1 MKRTSVPMNKL
12 FLLGLLAA
20 GAGLLALLTAQAAP
34 KTLTLE
40 DSLKKARVDG
50 KYQMLL
56 RQLKVEK
63 DDKTYGDFKDLGFS
77 NRKDYAGHTDLP
89 AGHWVYVKPYWYI
102 WRDLAAA
109 PQPQRAWGPDQATG
123 EPNTDQAGDIQ
134 TAWASASQDDQDE
147 WLMLEYAEPVVP
159 ISIDVYET
167 FNPGA
172 LTRITVFKL
181 DGEEVEVW
189 KGQDPTPVGSDK
201 GISQIPVKVNFK
213 TNRVKLYVGSKAVA
227 GWNEIDAV
235 ALKDKKKTYWA
246 VAADASST
254 YAQLIPPAPVPP
266 APIVSTE
273 QIRRLE
279 KEVRDLKA
287 QVSELR
293 ALKKEVEEL
302 KKQLQKEKKDR

>member
-1 MKRTSVPMNKL
+1 MIL
-12 FLLGLLAA
+12 LLGLLAA
-20 GAGLLALLTAQAAP
+20 GAGILTLLPARAAP
-34 KTLTLE
+34 ATSSPEEL
-40 DSLKKARVDG
+40 LKKARVDG
-50 KYQMLL
+50 KYRMLL
-56 RQLKVEK
+56 RQFKVEK
-63 DDKTYGDFKDLGFS
+63 DHETYGDFKDLGQS
-77 NRKDYAGHTDLP
+77 NRKEYAGQTDLP

-102 WRDLAAA
+102 WRDLAAT
-109 PQPQRAWGPDQATG
+109 PQALRAWGPEQATG

-201 GISQIPVKVNFK
+201 GISQIPIKVKFK
-213 TNRVKLYVGSKAVA
+213 TNRVKLYVGSKAVP

-235 ALKDKKKTYWA
+235 GLKDGKKTHWA

-254 YAQLIPPAPVPP
+254 YAQVFVNNLAIPAP
-266 APIVSTE
+266 AVSVD
-273 QIRRLE
+273 QLRRLE
-279 KEVRDLKA
+279 KEVSDLKA

-302 KKQLQKEKKDR
+302 KKQLKKEKKDR